1 METTGRLEKTWR
13 TMAVSLMEARG
24 SRRTDDSGGGLE
36 TQSDQRR
43 RPDSSTRLS
52 FDDFFRTRHD
62 SDVGSKEKQDWGIMV
77 ATMIARRRR
86 RRRMEIS
93 SSSRGR

>member
-1 METTGRLEKTWR
+1 
-13 TMAVSLMEARG
+13 
-24 SRRTDDSGGGLE
+24 
-36 TQSDQRR
+36 
-43 RPDSSTRLS
+43 LS

-93 SSSRGR
+93 SSSRGQ

>member
-1 METTGRLEKTWR
+1 METTGRLEKTWQ
-13 TMAVSLMEARG
+13 TMAVSLMERRG
-24 SRRTDDSGGGLE
+24 SHRTDDSGGGLE

-52 FDDFFRTRHD
+52 FDDIFRTRHD

-86 RRRMEIS
+86 RRRMEVSLS
-93 SSSRGR
+93 SCGR